1 MRVFFLIIAISIS
14 IYSQGQLCNNKE
26 VPGVIINH
34 VAATEGLYIGSPG
47 ICFLPDG
54 SYISTHEYFG
64 PGNNNKTSIVQVF
77 LSKDKGQHWT
87 RISKIEGQ
95 VWSEPFVLNDTLYMI
110 GPVEYG
116 GDLVIR
122 KSLDGGYTWT
132 TPIDSYSGRLFSG
145 HYHSAP
151 TPVVFHGN
159 RIWKAIE
166 DLDGP
171 KGEKWGMFFRSYV
184 ISAPLDS
191 DLMKASSWTITNPMA
206 YNSAYL
212 DGNFAGWLEGNVVV
226 DPNGNIVN
234 ILRTDYR
241 KNGDEKASIIS
252 ISDDGKVASFNP
264 TTGFINYPGGCKKF
278 TIRYDSVSE
287 LYWTLSNYVPLLDK
301 GYNPERTRNT
311 QALMCSRDLK
321 KWVVKAIALH
331 HADREK
337 HGFQYI
343 DFQFDGDDIV
353 FVSRTAYDDTSGGA
367 NNQHNAN
374 YLTFHR
380 IINFRDYTTPK
391 CWENLMP

>member
-1 MRVFFLIIAISIS
+1 
-14 IYSQGQLCNNKE
+14 
-26 VPGVIINH
+26 
-34 VAATEGLYIGSPG
+34 
-47 ICFLPDG
+47 
-54 SYISTHEYFG
+54 
-64 PGNNNKTSIVQVF
+64 
-77 LSKDKGQHWT
+77 
-87 RISKIEGQ
+87 
-95 VWSEPFVLNDTLYMI
+95 
-110 GPVEYG
+110 
-116 GDLVIR
+116 
-122 KSLDGGYTWT
+122 
-132 TPIDSYSGRLFSG
+132 
-145 HYHSAP
+145 
-151 TPVVFHGN
+151 
-159 RIWKAIE
+159 
-166 DLDGP
+166 
-171 KGEKWGMFFRSYV
+171 
-184 ISAPLDS
+184 
-191 DLMKASSWTITNPMA
+191 MA

-226 DPNGNIVN
+226 DPNGQIVN

-264 TTGFINYPGGCKKF
+264 ATGFINYPGGCKKF

-321 KWVVKAIALH
+321 KWVVKAIVLH

-337 HGFQYI
+337 HGFQYV

-380 IINFRDYTTPK
+380 IIKFRDYTTPK